1 MQNQISSSASCTPI
15 GQPGTLNRRVALQ
28 QSEAFLI
35 FEMSGKPAKSAAAPK
50 AKAAAPPAA
59 PAKAAPAKA
68 AAKAAPAKAAA
79 APAKAAKA
87 AGAAKAARVG
97 TRSRAVRIH
106 HKVHFYK
113 PKTLKL
119 ARAPKYARVLPK
131 ARVTKFDKYAIVK
144 RCANSPRRHASQ
156 RCSRLATLT
165 MPASPLQPIDDGERD
180 EED

>member
-1 MQNQISSSASCTPI
+1 M
-15 GQPGTLNRRVALQ
+15 RRVAGQ
-28 QSEAFLI
+28 PSDPFVRI
-35 FEMSGKPAKSAAAPK
+35 KMSGKPAKSAAAPK

-68 AAKAAPAKAAA
+68 APAKAAA
-79 APAKAAKA
+79 APAKTAKA

-97 TRSRAVRIH
+97 TRTRAVRIH

-131 ARVTKFDKYAIVK
+131 SRVTKFDKYAIVK
-144 RCANSPRRHASQ
+144 RCAIINDDDARLRP
-156 RCSRLATLT
+156 CGRLATCAV
-165 MPASPLQPIDDGERD
+165 PASPFAAH
-180 EED
+180 

>member
-1 MQNQISSSASCTPI
+1 
-15 GQPGTLNRRVALQ
+15 
-28 QSEAFLI
+28 
-35 FEMSGKPAKSAAAPK
+35 MSGKPAKSAAAPK

-59 PAKAAPAKA
+59 PAKAAPSKA

-79 APAKAAKA
+79 APAKTAKA

-119 ARAPKYARVLPK
+119 ARAPKYARVLPT

-144 RCANSPRRHASQ
+144 RCAIDGGAAHRCTASDW
-156 RCSRLATLT
+156 RPVPC
-165 MPASPLQPIDDGERD
+165 PLCLSQPIDDGERD